1 MAVAQHRASR
11 APGRSRRGR
20 PARVDADAI
29 ADAVLQIGVDE
40 ATIDRVAERL
50 GLSVPGLYH
59 HVRGRDDLLR
69 LAAQRAMSRSDPPVY
84 AGEHWSDWLVRCARF
99 IRSAFASQP
108 ALLEQFV
115 AGSIDDDTQL
125 SAIDTS
131 LDILCQHG
139 FTPDQAL
146 SAWAAV
152 TDMALGSAV
161 EQVRERRKIAEGRS
175 WPVRILAASGRRV
188 TSKFAVLPTV
198 ASLDPYSDD
207 SFEGRLTLLVSGIAA
222 RCGFDLRDDAR

>member
-1 MAVAQHRASR
+1 MAVARHRTSP
-11 APGRSRRGR
+11 APVRTRRGR

-40 ATIDRVAERL
+40 ATVDRVAERL

-84 AGEHWSDWLVRCARF
+84 GGEHWSVWLAVYARY
-99 IRSAFASQP
+99 IRGAFASQP

-125 SAIDTS
+125 ALIDEA
-131 LDILCQHG
+131 LNALCQQG
-139 FTPDQAL
+139 FEVDQAL
-146 SAWAAV
+146 IAWAAV
-152 TDMALGSAV
+152 TDMAIGSGI
-161 EQVRERRKIAEGRS
+161 EQVRERRKIADGRA
-175 WPVRILAASGRRV
+175 WPALILAASARR
-188 TSKFAVLPTV
+188 TASKFAVLPAV
-198 ASLDPYSDD
+198 VSLDPYSDD
-207 SFEGRLTLLVSGIAA
+207 AFEERLAILMSGIAA
-222 RCGFDLRDDAR
+222 RYGFELGE